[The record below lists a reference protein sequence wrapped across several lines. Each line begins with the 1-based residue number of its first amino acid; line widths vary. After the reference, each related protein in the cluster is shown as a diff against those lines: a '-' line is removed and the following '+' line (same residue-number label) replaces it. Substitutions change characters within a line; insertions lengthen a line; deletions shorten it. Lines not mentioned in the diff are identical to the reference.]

1 MRICSP
7 SGYVRCVRISLGC
20 QNGCQTRDAFRT
32 GGGIPD
38 YATAQ
43 MQYRL
48 GLATGNGD
56 AVKNANKT
64 FYQIPREIFSRQDPR
79 LFAAEVVCDGYLV
92 AANSMPIPQCQNIE
106 WRYNEATK
114 AIRRDVEA
122 RIVAANFAI
131 YRASG
136 RRTPLKGRG
145 AADRA
150 ANLLIRKHGADAE
163 LEAAKRRSGADLMLE
178 WGDDEGARVD
188 ADQACN

>member
-1 MRICSP
+1 M
-7 SGYVRCVRISLGC
+7 VRTVLIRKT
-20 QNGCQTRDAFRT
+20 TRPLVAAAFALLAACEPNLPPVQEAQP
-32 GGGIPD
+32 IPPGPTPGELAD

-56 AVKNANKT
+56 AVKNANET

-79 LFAAEVVCDGYLV
+79 LFAAEVACERYLV

-122 RIVAANFAI
+122 RIVAANFATI
-131 YRASG
+131 AQA
-136 RRTPLKGRG
+136 G
-145 AADRA
+145 AA
-150 ANLLIRKHGADAE
+150 HP
-163 LEAAKRRSGADLMLE
+163 
-178 WGDDEGARVD
+178 
-188 ADQACN
+188 

>member
-1 MRICSP
+1 M
-7 SGYVRCVRISLGC
+7 VRTVLI
-20 QNGCQTRDAFRT
+20 RT
-32 GGGIPD
+32 TSCPLIAATFALLAACEPDLPPVQVGQPIPPGPAPGELAD

-56 AVKNANKT
+56 AVKKANET

-92 AANSMPIPQCQNIE
+92 AANSMPTTQCQNIE

-122 RIVAANFAI
+122 RIVAANFATI
-131 YRASG
+131 AQA
-136 RRTPLKGRG
+136 G
-145 AADRA
+145 AAYP
-150 ANLLIRKHGADAE
+150 
-163 LEAAKRRSGADLMLE
+163 
-178 WGDDEGARVD
+178 
-188 ADQACN
+188 